1 MSLNQSY
8 VGRRYPFERPYEV
21 GREKIREFAT
31 AVGALDPAHHDE
43 EAARALGHADLV
55 APPTFAIVATMPAT
69 NRVVADPELGLDYT
83 RVVHFDQRFVHHRPI
98 LAGDRLSMELVID
111 SIREAAG
118 NDVITA
124 RTELTDP
131 AGEPVSTVFSTLV
144 VRGAEPVP
152 A

>member
-8 VGRRYPFERPYEV
+8 VGRRYPFDAVYEV

-31 AVGALDPAHHDE
+31 AVGATDAAHHDPA
-43 EAARALGHADLV
+43 AARALGHADLV
-55 APPTFAIVATMPAT
+55 APPTFAIVATLPAT
-69 NRVVADPELGLDYT
+69 NHVVADPELGLDYT

-98 LAGDRLSMELVID
+98 VAGDRLGLELVID
-111 SIREAAG
+111 SIRAAAG

-124 RTELTDP
+124 RAELTDP
-131 AGEPVSTVFSTLV
+131 DGAGVATVFSTLV
-144 VRGAEPVP
+144 VRGADGEP